1 MKKAFVIISVCLLL
15 LVGCKSVETEYIYI
29 PVYPDWAELP
39 LIVEQKPNPVE
50 GLVMPATMH
59 DIVSNSLAF
68 QNAYYNWKDYAS
80 LVEAYTLQ
88 LKEQYSP

>member
-1 MKKAFVIISVCLLL
+1 MKKIFAIISICLLL

-50 GLVMPATMH
+50 GLVMPSTMH

-68 QNAYYNWKDYAS
+68 QRSYYDWKDYAS
-80 LVEAYTLQ
+80 LIEEYTLQ
-88 LKEQYSP
+88 MSQQYTQ

>member
-68 QNAYYNWKDYAS
+68 QNAYYKWKDYAS